1 LTIKA
6 IYNMK
11 NIARGQDVLHF
22 GTIYLH
28 FDGVFVVPTQSIR
41 RNLGEVNET
50 ASQQLPKYMVPT
62 GYLVV
67 SQLPPTL
74 PAKLNCCLLRQ
85 RAAALSAEKIGLYTN
100 CELHKRRPV
109 TVLESLVHQVC
120 ASVLQWS
127 LDSIGH

>member
-1 LTIKA
+1 
-6 IYNMK
+6 MK
-11 NIARGQDVLHF
+11 NTARGQDVLHF

-28 FDGVFVVPTQSIR
+28 FDEVFVVPTQSIR

-50 ASQQLPKYMVPT
+50 ASQQLPKVHSPNRIFGSEPVT
-62 GYLVV
+62 
-67 SQLPPTL
+67 PTL

-85 RAAALSAEKIGLYTN
+85 RASALSAEKIGLYTN